1 MSDAQDK
8 PTENDPY
15 SDFSIPQDTDLVADQ
30 PAGEQDAPAKRDA
43 ADRDVDPELNGL
55 EDK

>member
-43 ADRDVDPELNGL
+43 ADRDADPGLNGL